1 MAKKKKEVCPYCGKS
16 FAYLSRHKCKIKE
29 RVEGTVDERSTVER
43 RIERI
48 EEKKKDLKR
57 NLRKEE
63 KMILQLINEKRDIY
77 FEDLLKLVDTHRLE
91 LEHILEVLYLKS
103 KIKLS
108 RELVLAAWTK
118 HIFSI
123 EDYNDDVN
131 DETVIIDRE
140 KSDFIWNMF
149 SRQPCFICPF
159 GETKCNET
167 NKTVLN
173 PIHCSWL
180 TGWMEASI
188 EGQGSTYVINFDEID
203 ENKLN

>member
-29 RVEGTVDERSTVER
+29 RVEGTVDERSLVER

-57 NLRKEE
+57 NLRKDE
-63 KMILQLINEKRDIY
+63 KMVLQLINKIRDIY
-77 FEDLLKLVDTHRLE
+77 FEDLLKLVEKSRLE
-91 LEHILEVLYLKS
+91 LEHILEVLYFKS

-108 RELVLAAWTK
+108 RELVSAAWTK

-123 EDYNDDVN
+123 EDYKDDVE
-131 DETVIIDRE
+131 DETLDINQNNN
-140 KSDFIWNMF
+140 DFIWNMF

-159 GETKCNET
+159 AETKCNET
-167 NKTVLN
+167 NQTSLN
-173 PIHCSWL
+173 PHHCIWL
-180 TGWMEASI
+180 TAWMEGSL
-188 EGQGSTYVINFDEID
+188 QGLAYDMNFDEVD
-203 ENKLN
+203 ENKLD